1 MLEKRQSDHQH
12 SEEGTELRDL
22 QTISRDGKHLAVVNA
37 EDIQDGL
44 MIIPGNRCEQGQVEE
59 RRPPQETVHGPGG
72 DRPQGSDPAAEAGQS
87 IQHGWSPLE

>member
-1 MLEKRQSDHQH
+1 MFDKRHSSHH

-44 MIIPGNRCEQGQVEE
+44 MIIPGNRCGEGEVGE
-59 RRPPQETVHGPGG
+59 REVRGGGGGGETG
-72 DRPQGSDPAAEAGQS
+72 
-87 IQHGWSPLE
+87 